1 MPLRVNATEYA
12 DKWARRTAAAVPD
25 YTSGIDRVSTAPGV
39 AAAASAERMRAGINE
54 AIDSG
59 RWAAN
64 VGSVSLTE
72 WQNAAKTKGS
82 ARLADGVNQAKMK
95 VEEIARINLANIE
108 RVVDQ
113 VRRLPSATF
122 QDRLQRM
129 VQYATQMNQNKVRR
143 A

>member
-12 DKWARRTAAAVPD
+12 DKWARRTSGAVQDYVSGVDRVTQAPGTAAAQAQD
-25 YTSGIDRVSTAPGV
+25 K
-39 AAAASAERMRAGINE
+39 MRAGINE

-72 WQNAAKTKGS
+72 WQDAAKTKGQ

-108 RVVDQ
+108 RVVDA
-113 VRRLPSATF
+113 VRRLPNATF
-122 QDRLQRM
+122 QDRLNRM
-129 VQYATQMNQNKVRR
+129 TTYATQMNQNKVRR
-143 A
+143 Q